1 MTAAIPVAFVVLI
14 VASGAFAQTS
24 QRPAVHPSP
33 SASIERMLQLELMGS
48 AAPPAAS
55 SGPDSQHRPA
65 PPATA
70 ERSGHAPGGM
80 PHDHGM
86 MHRMH
91 HGPEASKGARFSFER
106 GGTRIDLKCDDDEPM
121 RACAEAAIMLID
133 KLAPAPAR

>member
-1 MTAAIPVAFVVLI
+1 
-14 VASGAFAQTS
+14 
-24 QRPAVHPSP
+24 
-33 SASIERMLQLELMGS
+33 MLQLELMGS

-55 SGPDSQHRPA
+55 GGAEGQHRA
-65 PPATA
+65 GPPAA
-70 ERSGHAPGGM
+70 AGEHGHGPGPM
-80 PHDHGM
+80 PHGERGM
-86 MHRMH
+86 HEMMRRMH